1 MQLCINQEDQAAMR
15 KIKSPEEREQW
26 CEYWRAARANVGSG
40 RQVRYLLGYPV
51 IDKQGRPTGGQQ
63 FCTAMWRGDKPREPE
78 RQKMLKALAGPYGRI
93 AAIMLYQSKNQK
105 LPHCLRKLLQ
115 QT

>member
-1 MQLCINQEDQAAMR
+1 MR

-26 CEYWRAARANVGSG
+26 REYWRAAKANVGSG
-40 RQVRYLLGYPV
+40 RQVRYLLGYTV
-51 IDKQGRPTGGQQ
+51 IDEKGRPAGGQQ

-78 RQKMLKALAGPYGRI
+78 QQRTLKALAGPYGRI
-93 AAIMLYQSKNQK
+93 VAIMLYQSKNQK
-105 LPHCLRKLLQ
+105 LPYRLKKLLQ